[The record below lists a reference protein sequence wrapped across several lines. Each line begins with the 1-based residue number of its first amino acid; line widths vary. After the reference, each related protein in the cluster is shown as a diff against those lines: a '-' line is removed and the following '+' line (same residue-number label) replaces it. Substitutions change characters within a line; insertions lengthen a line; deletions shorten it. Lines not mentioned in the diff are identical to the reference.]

1 VVGEADQDAMGCM
14 STNKYQPIKYQPIK
28 YQLII
33 IATWMTGA
41 IGAVATAYG
50 LADGSP
56 QRPQTCRIIVTDPE
70 PPLNVRSSPVV
81 ATDNIVA
88 TINNGVALQV
98 TGAQS
103 GWLELSA
110 PIGGWVYQSLTTN
123 TCQPPSPQKKTTS
136 ISPYRAIVDKAQ
148 DRFQAG
154 QVDVAVTMLQTVP
167 AADSAYPQAQ
177 QAIRTMPVQWQRG
190 KAIHRSAQRAMQLG
204 QWRSVLTQAAQVPDI
219 RYWRSRMAPLVKAAI
234 LKEAIQP
241 PFTSIILRY
250 PNVATTKNGTKK
262 LAGKA

>member
-1 VVGEADQDAMGCM
+1 VVGEADQDVMGCM
-14 STNKYQPIKYQPIK
+14 SIDK

-33 IATWMTGA
+33 IGTWMTGTITLA
-41 IGAVATAYG
+41 ITLATFAHGYAVK
-50 LADGSP
+50 
-56 QRPQTCRIIVTDPE
+56 RPVAQTCRIIVTDPE

-98 TGAQS
+98 NGQRS

-123 TCQPPSPQKKTTS
+123 TCQLPPSLKTTTP
-136 ISPYRAIVDKAQ
+136 ISPYSVIMDKAQ

-154 QVDVAVTMLQTVP
+154 QVDVAVTMLKTIP
-167 AADSAYPQAQ
+167 AADFTYPQAQ
-177 QAIRTMPVQWQRG
+177 RSIRTMPLQWHRG
-190 KAIHRSAQRAMQLG
+190 KAIHESAQRDLQRG
-204 QWRSVLTQAAQVPDI
+204 KWRSVLTQAAEVPDI
-219 RYWRSRMAPLVKAAI
+219 RYWRSRMAPLVKKAI
-234 LKEAIQP
+234 LKEVIQP